1 MHRRSSVIA
10 FLCLALATLPS
21 FAYTVILKDG
31 SKVQAKK
38 KYRVVGDKA
47 VITLVNGS
55 ESFLLI
61 SQIDVE
67 RTDREN
73 QNDYGGTSVVIDSG
87 KPATGTEASPPPR
100 APSGSLADLIKSR
113 NLDSKL
119 PEPSVRPK
127 SPAPPRLAPGAP
139 PRPTSF
145 YETPAGKTSKRPF
158 PNTAVTDTVATYLRE
173 QGLEEFRLYAGS
185 KSGRLL
191 IEATTA
197 SEASAFK
204 AITVSANALIK
215 VQAQSVSALELT
227 MATPAGERAG
237 TFLITPEAAAELA
250 ANKLEV
256 SAFYVRD
263 VQF

>member
-1 MHRRSSVIA
+1 MHRRSPAIA
-10 FLCLALATLPS
+10 LLCLVLLAAPS

-47 VITLVNGS
+47 VITLINGS
-55 ESFLLI
+55 ESFLLL
-61 SQIDVE
+61 SQIDMP

-87 KPATGTEASPPPR
+87 KPAAGTQAAPTAP

-119 PEPSVRPK
+119 PEPTVRPK
-127 SPAPPRLAPGAP
+127 STPPPRLAPGAP
-139 PRPTSF
+139 LRPPSF
-145 YETPAGKTSKRPF
+145 YETPAGKTSRRPY

-191 IEATTA
+191 VEATAA

-215 VQAQSVSALELT
+215 VQAQSVSAFELT

-237 TFLITPEAAAELA
+237 TFLITPEAAAELV